1 MKVLIDTGVFV
12 SILNREKGSESS
24 YDLLEKI
31 RQKNIEGF
39 ISVMTIAEIISIYR
53 RLGEEETIVAR
64 ASIES
69 LIGEDGII
77 PITKQL
83 AEFAGNIK
91 AEYRVSLGD
100 AFIIATAVSI
110 GCKYLVTLDSEIR
123 AVNLIEVKSP
133 KELLGII

>member
-1 MKVLIDTGVFV
+1 MKVLIDTGVLV
-12 SILNREKGSESS
+12 SVLNKEKGYESS
-24 YDLLEKI
+24 FDLLEKV
-31 RQKNIEGF
+31 RHKKIEGF

-53 RLGEEETIVAR
+53 RLGEEETIMAK

-69 LIGEDGII
+69 LIGEDRIV

-83 AEFAGNIK
+83 AEIAGGVK

-110 GCKYLVTLDSEIR
+110 GCEYLISLDPEIKQ
-123 AVNLIEVKSP
+123 VDGKLIKVKEP
-133 KELLGII
+133 KQL

>member
-12 SILNREKGSESS
+12 SVLNKEKGYESS
-24 YDLLEKI
+24 LGLLEEI
-31 RQKNIEGF
+31 RRKKIEGF

-53 RLGEEETIVAR
+53 RLGEEETMVAR

-69 LIGEDGII
+69 LVGEERIV
-77 PITKQL
+77 PITKEL
-83 AEFAGNIK
+83 AEAAGRVK

-110 GCKYLVTLDSEIR
+110 GCEYLVSLDPEIKQ
-123 AVNLIEVKSP
+123 VDGKLIGVKEP
-133 KELLGII
+133 RQLK